1 MTLGRRVYLKGQSHF
16 KDTLTLGRRVY
27 LKGQSHFKDTGEPEA
42 LYREM
47 GVKVRVI
54 TGDGIAASQTDM
66 RVRVRFS
73 DDRYIECTLD
83 EVRCAAAPSAPPV
96 SPSPFRLYDA
106 PALRQPYAPP
116 LALRTP

>member
-1 MTLGRRVYLKGQSHF
+1 MNAALPNGMTLGSRVF
-16 KDTLTLGRRVY
+16 

-47 GVKVRVI
+47 GVLLGVI
-54 TGDGIAASQTDM
+54 TGDGVATSQTDM

-73 DDRYIECTLD
+73 DDRYIECSLD

-96 SPSPFRLYDA
+96 SPSPFHTTRLSLL
-106 PALRQPYAPP
+106 PNHS
-116 LALRTP
+116 

>member
-1 MTLGRRVYLKGQSHF
+1 MNAALPNGMTLGSRVF
-16 KDTLTLGRRVY
+16 

-47 GVKVRVI
+47 GVLLGVI
-54 TGDGIAASQTDM
+54 TGDGVATSQTDM

-73 DDRYIECTLD
+73 DDRYIECSLD

-96 SPSPFRLYDA
+96 SPSPFRTTRLSLL
-106 PALRQPYAPP
+106 PNHS
-116 LALRTP
+116 